1 MVLERS
7 KLEGLDPVFARLRE
21 GSMASTTT
29 PSSSVGRKA
38 AAQGL
43 FTRQSSGLVRELGIP
58 AATGIALASVAVVN
72 TFINFNA
79 GLVSF
84 NQADMIL
91 PLLLGAGIWL
101 VAMFAYKY
109 LLEAIPRAGG
119 EYVYL
124 SRIISPALGAM
135 AGIGICIAF
144 TYILAANAN
153 FTATYTPF
161 MLTSLG
167 AAFNSSAISDAAGNV
182 TSQGAVATIS
192 VAMLLVV
199 GAVSLVSIRRLAQVI
214 LALVGIQLLA
224 FLVLG
229 WILITHSHQDFVN
242 ALASFSNHPNA
253 YNDILAAAQKDQ
265 IPLGISIGASLTAV
279 PFMVLNY
286 NGVLYAYYVGGELK
300 RPGRTYLYASVISI
314 ALLVV
319 VWLGVWLLMRSTVGL
334 DFMQSQAK
342 LGASDPAA
350 YGAITSLQ
358 SSAGGLGYGLILSGD
373 PISKILIGIAV
384 PAAELAVDLAFVAV
398 VTRVMFALAFDR
410 LLPIGLAKISERNAI
425 PTNAI
430 IVAVVIGIAF
440 AILAAFVNLANIVA
454 NLALFVA
461 LIIVAGGVAA
471 TALPYRRPDL
481 IMRPGQ
487 TELPRMAGVP
497 VAALWGGATT
507 LLAAIVVLLIIT
519 HPEVFGSFTFTS
531 VGALVVVLLAGP
543 VIYLIARQMRL
554 SRSSID
560 LRLAMREL
568 PPE

>member
-1 MVLERS
+1 
-7 KLEGLDPVFARLRE
+7 
-21 GSMASTTT
+21 MAS
-29 PSSSVGRKA
+29 SSASVGGKA
-38 AAQGL
+38 VAGQGL

-84 NQADMIL
+84 NQADMTL

-101 VAMFAYKY
+101 VAMFAYRY

-153 FTATYTPF
+153 FTAAYTPF
-161 MLTSLG
+161 MLTALG
-167 AAFNSSAISDAAGNV
+167 AAFNSSAISDAANNV
-182 TSQGAVATIS
+182 TSQGAVAAIS
-192 VAMLLVV
+192 VVMLLVV

-229 WILITHSHQDFVN
+229 WLLITHSHQDFVN
-242 ALASFSNHPNA
+242 ALASFSNHPSA
-253 YNDILAAAQKDQ
+253 YNDILAAAQKAQ

-319 VWLGVWLLMRSTVGL
+319 VWLGVWLLMRNTVGL

-342 LGASDPAA
+342 LGATDPAT

-358 SSAGGLGYGLILSGD
+358 SSAGGLGYGLVLSGD

-384 PAAELAVDLAFVAV
+384 PSAELAVDLAFVAV

-410 LLPIGLAKISERNAI
+410 LLPISLAKISERNAI

-430 IVAVVIGIAF
+430 IVAVVIGILF
-440 AILAAFVNLANIVA
+440 AILAAFVNLSNIVA

-487 TELPRMAGVP
+487 TELPRVGGVP
-497 VAALWGGATT
+497 VPAIWGAATT
-507 LLAAIVVLLIIT
+507 LLAAIVVVLIIT

-531 VGALVVVLLAGP
+531 VGALVIVLIAGP

>member
-1 MVLERS
+1 
-7 KLEGLDPVFARLRE
+7 
-21 GSMASTTT
+21 MAS
-29 PSSSVGRKA
+29 SSASMGGKA
-38 AAQGL
+38 VAGQGL

-79 GLVSF
+79 GLTLF
-84 NQADMIL
+84 NQADMTL
-91 PLLLGAGIWL
+91 PLLVGAGIWL

-135 AGIGICIAF
+135 AGISICIAF

-153 FTATYTPF
+153 FTAAYTPF
-161 MLTSLG
+161 MLTALG

-182 TSQGAVATIS
+182 TSQTAVAIIS
-192 VAMLLVV
+192 VVMLLVV
-199 GAVSLVSIRRLAQVI
+199 AAVSFVPLRRLAQVI

-229 WILITHSHQDFVN
+229 WILVTHSHQDFVN

-253 YNDILAAAQKDQ
+253 YNDILAAAAKDQ
-265 IPLGISIGASLTAV
+265 IPLGVSIGASLLAV

-319 VWLGVWLLMRSTVGL
+319 VWTGVWLLMLNTVGL

-342 LGASDPAA
+342 LGATDPTA

-358 SSAGGLGYGLILSGD
+358 SSAGGLGYGLVLSGD

-384 PAAELAVDLAFVAV
+384 PSAELAVDLAFVAV
-398 VTRVMFALAFDR
+398 VARVMFALAFDR
-410 LLPIGLAKISERNAI
+410 MLPIGLAKISERNAV
-425 PTNAI
+425 PVNAI
-430 IVAVVIGIAF
+430 IVAVVAGIGF
-440 AILAAFVNLANIVA
+440 AILAAFVNLSNIVA

-481 IMRPGQ
+481 IMKPGQ
-487 TELPRMAGVP
+487 TELPKMAGIPVP
-497 VAALWGGATT
+497 SLWGAATT
-507 LLAAIVVLLIIT
+507 ILALIVVILIIT
-519 HPEVFGSFTFTS
+519 HPEVFGTFSVSS
-531 VGALVVVLLAGP
+531 VGALVIVLLAGP

>member
-7 KLEGLDPVFARLRE
+7 RRRVFDVLFLALLGE
-21 GSMASTTT
+21 ESMASTSASMGGTT
-29 PSSSVGRKA
+29 A
-38 AAQGL
+38 AGQGL
-43 FTRQSSGLVRELGIP
+43 FTRQSSGLVRELGVP

-84 NQADMIL
+84 NQAEMIL
-91 PLLLGAGIWL
+91 PLLLGAAIWL

-124 SRIISPALGAM
+124 SRIVSPALGAM
-135 AGIGICIAF
+135 AGISICIAF

-153 FTATYTPF
+153 FTASYTPF
-161 MLTSLG
+161 MLTALG
-167 AAFNSSAISDAAGNV
+167 AALNSSAISDAANNV
-182 TSQGAVATIS
+182 TSQTAVAIIS
-192 VAMLLVV
+192 VVMLLVV
-199 GAVSLVSIRRLAQVI
+199 AAVSFVPLRRLAQVI
-214 LALVGIQLLA
+214 LVLVGIQLLA

-229 WILITHSHQDFVN
+229 WILVTHSHQDFVN

-253 YNDILAAAQKDQ
+253 YNDILGAAAKDQ
-265 IPLGISIGASLTAV
+265 IPLGVSIGASLLAV

-286 NGVLYAYYVGGELK
+286 NGVLYSHYIGGELK

-319 VWLGVWLLMRSTVGL
+319 VWTGVWLLMLNTVGL

-342 LGASDPAA
+342 RGSNDATA

-358 SSAGGLGYGLILSGD
+358 SSAGGLGYGLVLSGD

-384 PAAELAVDLAFVAV
+384 PSAELAVDLAFVAV
-398 VTRVMFALAFDR
+398 VARVMFALAFDR
-410 LLPIGLAKISERNAI
+410 MLPIGLAKISERNAV
-425 PTNAI
+425 PVNAI
-430 IVAVVIGIAF
+430 IVAVVAGIGF
-440 AILAAFVNLANIVA
+440 AILAAFVNLSNIVA

-481 IMRPGQ
+481 IMKPGQ

-497 VAALWGGATT
+497 VPALWGAATT
-507 LLAAIVVLLIIT
+507 ILASIVVVLIVT
-519 HPEVFGSFTFTS
+519 HPEVFGSFSVSS
-531 VGALVVVLLAGP
+531 VGALVIVLLAGP
-543 VIYLIARQMRL
+543 VIYLIARQVRL

>member
-1 MVLERS
+1 
-7 KLEGLDPVFARLRE
+7 
-21 GSMASTTT
+21 MAS
-29 PSSSVGRKA
+29 SSASMGGKA
-38 AAQGL
+38 VAGQGL

-79 GLVSF
+79 GLTLF
-84 NQADMIL
+84 NQADMTL
-91 PLLLGAGIWL
+91 PLLVGAGIWL

-135 AGIGICIAF
+135 AGISICIAF

-153 FTATYTPF
+153 FTAAYTPF
-161 MLTSLG
+161 MLTALG

-182 TSQGAVATIS
+182 TSQTAVAIIS
-192 VAMLLVV
+192 VVMLLVV
-199 GAVSLVSIRRLAQVI
+199 AAVSFVPLRRLAQVI

-229 WILITHSHQDFVN
+229 WILVTHSHQDFVN

-253 YNDILAAAQKDQ
+253 YNDILAAAAKDQ
-265 IPLGISIGASLTAV
+265 IPLGVSIGASLLAV

-319 VWLGVWLLMRSTVGL
+319 VWTGVWLLMLNTVGL

-342 LGASDPAA
+342 LGATDPTA

-358 SSAGGLGYGLILSGD
+358 SSAGGLGYGLVLSGD

-384 PAAELAVDLAFVAV
+384 PSAELAVDLAFVAV
-398 VTRVMFALAFDR
+398 VARVMFALAFDR
-410 LLPIGLAKISERNAI
+410 MLPIGLAKISERNAV
-425 PTNAI
+425 PVNAI
-430 IVAVVIGIAF
+430 IVAVVAGIGF
-440 AILAAFVNLANIVA
+440 AILAAFVNLSNIVA

-481 IMRPGQ
+481 IMKPGQ
-487 TELPRMAGVP
+487 TELPKMAGIPVP
-497 VAALWGGATT
+497 SLWGAATT
-507 LLAAIVVLLIIT
+507 ILALIVVILIIT
-519 HPEVFGSFTFTS
+519 HPEVFGTFSVSS
-531 VGALVVVLLAGP
+531 VGALVIVLLAGP

-560 LRLAMREL
+560 LRLAMGEL

>member
-1 MVLERS
+1 
-7 KLEGLDPVFARLRE
+7 
-21 GSMASTTT
+21 MASTGA
-29 PSSSVGRKA
+29 SMGGKA
-38 AAQGL
+38 VAGQGL

-79 GLVSF
+79 GLVLF
-84 NQADMIL
+84 NQADMTL
-91 PLLLGAGIWL
+91 PLLVGAGIWL

-124 SRIISPALGAM
+124 SRIVSPALGAM
-135 AGIGICIAF
+135 AGISICIAF

-153 FTATYTPF
+153 FTASYTPF
-161 MLTSLG
+161 MLTALG
-167 AAFNSSAISDAAGNV
+167 AAFNSSAISDAANNV
-182 TSQGAVATIS
+182 TSQTAVAIIS
-192 VAMLLVV
+192 VVMLLVV
-199 GAVSLVSIRRLAQVI
+199 AAVSFVPLRRLAQVI
-214 LALVGIQLLA
+214 LVLVGIQLLA

-229 WILITHSHQDFVN
+229 WILVTHSHQDFVN

-253 YNDILAAAQKDQ
+253 YNDILAAAAKDQ
-265 IPLGISIGASLTAV
+265 IPLGVSIGASLLAV

-286 NGVLYAYYVGGELK
+286 NGVLYAYYIGGELK

-314 ALLVV
+314 GLLVV
-319 VWLGVWLLMRSTVGL
+319 VWTGVWLLMLNTVGL

-342 LGASDPAA
+342 LGATDATA

-358 SSAGGLGYGLILSGD
+358 SSAGGLGYGLVLSGD

-384 PAAELAVDLAFVAV
+384 PSAELAVDLAFVAV
-398 VTRVMFALAFDR
+398 VARVMFALAFDR
-410 LLPIGLAKISERNAI
+410 MLPIGLAKISERNAV
-425 PTNAI
+425 PVNAI
-430 IVAVVIGIAF
+430 IVAVVAGIGF
-440 AILAAFVNLANIVA
+440 AILAAFVNLSNIVA

-481 IMRPGQ
+481 IMKPGQ
-487 TELPRMAGVP
+487 TELPRVAGVP
-497 VAALWGGATT
+497 VPALWGAATT
-507 LLAAIVVLLIIT
+507 ILASIVVVLIVT
-519 HPEVFGSFTFTS
+519 HPEVFGTFSVSS
-531 VGALVVVLLAGP
+531 VGALVIVLLAGP
-543 VIYLIARQMRL
+543 VVYLIARQVRL

>member
-7 KLEGLDPVFARLRE
+7 RKRVFDVLFLALVGE
-21 GSMASTTT
+21 GSMASTGA
-29 PSSSVGRKA
+29 SMGGKA
-38 AAQGL
+38 VAGQGL

-79 GLVSF
+79 GLVLF
-84 NQADMIL
+84 NQADMTL
-91 PLLLGAGIWL
+91 PLLVGAGIWL

-124 SRIISPALGAM
+124 SRIVSPALGAM
-135 AGIGICIAF
+135 AGISICIAF

-153 FTATYTPF
+153 FTASYTPF
-161 MLTSLG
+161 MLTALG
-167 AAFNSSAISDAAGNV
+167 AAFNSSAISDAANNV
-182 TSQGAVATIS
+182 TSQTAVAIIS
-192 VAMLLVV
+192 VVMLLVV
-199 GAVSLVSIRRLAQVI
+199 AAVSFVPLRRLAQVI
-214 LALVGIQLLA
+214 LVLVGIQLLA

-229 WILITHSHQDFVN
+229 WILVTHSHQDFVN

-253 YNDILAAAQKDQ
+253 YNDILAAAAKDQ
-265 IPLGISIGASLTAV
+265 IPLGVSIGASLLAV

-286 NGVLYAYYVGGELK
+286 NGVLYAYYIGGELK

-319 VWLGVWLLMRSTVGL
+319 VWTGVWLLMLNTVGL

-342 LGASDPAA
+342 LGATDATA

-358 SSAGGLGYGLILSGD
+358 SSAGGLGYGLVLSGD

-384 PAAELAVDLAFVAV
+384 PSAELAVDLAFVAV
-398 VTRVMFALAFDR
+398 VARVMFALAFDR
-410 LLPIGLAKISERNAI
+410 MLPIGLAKISERNAV
-425 PTNAI
+425 PVNAI
-430 IVAVVIGIAF
+430 IVAVVAGIGF
-440 AILAAFVNLANIVA
+440 AILAAFVNLSNIVA

-481 IMRPGQ
+481 IMKPGQ

-497 VAALWGGATT
+497 VPALWGAATT
-507 LLAAIVVLLIIT
+507 ILASIVVVLIVT
-519 HPEVFGSFTFTS
+519 HPEVFGSFSVSS
-531 VGALVVVLLAGP
+531 VGALVIVLLAGP
-543 VIYLIARQMRL
+543 VIYLIARQVRL

>member
-1 MVLERS
+1 
-7 KLEGLDPVFARLRE
+7 
-21 GSMASTTT
+21 MAS
-29 PSSSVGRKA
+29 SSASVGGKA
-38 AAQGL
+38 VAGQGL

-84 NQADMIL
+84 NQADMTL

-101 VAMFAYKY
+101 VAMFAYRY

-153 FTATYTPF
+153 FTAAYTPF
-161 MLTSLG
+161 MLTALG
-167 AAFNSSAISDAAGNV
+167 AAFNSSAISDAANNV
-182 TSQGAVATIS
+182 TSQGAVAAIS
-192 VAMLLVV
+192 VVMLLVV

-229 WILITHSHQDFVN
+229 WLLITHSHQDFVN
-242 ALASFSNHPNA
+242 ALASFSNHPSA
-253 YNDILAAAQKDQ
+253 YNDILAAAQKAQ

-319 VWLGVWLLMRSTVGL
+319 VWLGVWLLMRNTVGL

-342 LGASDPAA
+342 LGATDPAA
-350 YGAITSLQ
+350 YSAITSLQ
-358 SSAGGLGYGLILSGD
+358 SSAGGLGYGLVLSGD

-384 PAAELAVDLAFVAV
+384 PSAELAVDLAFVAV

-410 LLPIGLAKISERNAI
+410 LLPISLAKISERNAI

-430 IVAVVIGIAF
+430 IVAVVIGILF
-440 AILAAFVNLANIVA
+440 AILAAFVNLSNIVA

-487 TELPRMAGVP
+487 TELPRVGGVP
-497 VAALWGGATT
+497 VPAFWGAATT
-507 LLAAIVVLLIIT
+507 LLAAIVVVLIIT

-531 VGALVVVLLAGP
+531 VGALVIVLIAGP

>member
-1 MVLERS
+1 
-7 KLEGLDPVFARLRE
+7 
-21 GSMASTTT
+21 MASTSA
-29 PSSSVGRKA
+29 PMGGKA
-38 AAQGL
+38 ATGSGL

-79 GLVSF
+79 GLTAF
-84 NQADMIL
+84 NQVDMTL
-91 PLLLGAGIWL
+91 PLLLGAGVWL

-124 SRIISPALGAM
+124 SRIISPAIGAM
-135 AGIGICIAF
+135 AGISICIAF

-153 FTATYTPF
+153 FTAAYMPF
-161 MLTSLG
+161 VLTSLG
-167 AAFNSSAISDAAGNV
+167 SAFNSSAISNAANNV
-182 TSQGAVATIS
+182 GSQTAVALIS
-192 VAMLLVV
+192 AGMLLVV
-199 GAVSLVSIRRLAQVI
+199 GAMSFVSLRRLAQII
-214 LALVGIQLLA
+214 LVLIGIQLLA

-229 WILITHSHQDFVN
+229 WLLVTHSHQDFVN

-253 YNDILAAAQKDQ
+253 YNDILAAAKKDN
-265 IPLGISIGASLTAV
+265 ILLGVSIGASLTAV

-300 RPGRTYLYASVISI
+300 RPGRTYLYASVISL

-319 VWLGVWLLMRSTVGL
+319 VWVGVWLLMLNTVGL

-342 LGASDPAA
+342 LGANDPTA

-384 PAAELAVDLAFVAV
+384 PSAELAVDLAFVAV

-410 LLPIGLAKISERNAI
+410 LLPIGLAKISERNAV

-430 IVAVVIGIAF
+430 IVAVVVGIGF
-440 AILAAFVNLANIVA
+440 AVLGSYVNLANIVA
-454 NLALFVA
+454 NLSLFVA
-461 LIIVAGGVAA
+461 LIILAGAVAA
-471 TALPYRRPDL
+471 TALPFRRPDL
-481 IMRPGQ
+481 LLKPGA
-487 TELPRMAGVP
+487 TELARVGGIPVP
-497 VAALWGGATT
+497 AFWGAATT
-507 LLAAIVVLLIIT
+507 VLALIVIGLIIT
-519 HPEVFGSFTFTS
+519 HPEVFGSFSVSS
-531 VGALVVVLLAGP
+531 VGALVIVLVAGP

>member
-1 MVLERS
+1 
-7 KLEGLDPVFARLRE
+7 
-21 GSMASTTT
+21 MAS
-29 PSSSVGRKA
+29 SSAPLGGRA
-38 AAQGL
+38 TSGSGL

-58 AATGIALASVAVVN
+58 AATGISLASVAVVN

-79 GLVSF
+79 GLTAF
-84 NQADMIL
+84 NQADMTL

-124 SRIISPALGAM
+124 SRIVSPALGAM
-135 AGIGICIAF
+135 FGIGICIAF

-153 FTATYTPF
+153 FTAQYLPF
-161 MLTSLG
+161 LLTSLG
-167 AAFNSSAISDAAGNV
+167 AAFGSSSISDAASQV
-182 TSQGAVATIS
+182 TSQTAIAIIS
-192 VAMLLVV
+192 VVMLLVV
-199 GAVSLVSIRRLAQVI
+199 GVASFVSLRRLAQVI
-214 LALVGIQLLA
+214 LGLVIVQLIA

-229 WILITHSHQDFVN
+229 WLLVTHSHADFVT
-242 ALASFSNHPNA
+242 AFGQFSGHPTA
-253 YNDILAAAQKDQ
+253 YNDILAAAAKDT
-265 IPLGISIGASLTAV
+265 IPLGVSLTASLTVV

-286 NGVLYAYYVGGELK
+286 NGVLYSYYVGGELK

-314 ALLVV
+314 VLLIV
-319 VWLGVWLLMRSTVGL
+319 VWVGVWLLMLNTVGL

-342 LGASDPAA
+342 LGANDPAA

-358 SSAGGLGYGLILSGD
+358 SSAGGLGYGLVLSGD

-384 PAAELAVDLAFVAV
+384 PSAELAVDLAFVAV
-398 VTRVMFALAFDR
+398 ITRVLFALAFDR
-410 LLPIGLAKISERNAI
+410 LLPIGLAKISERNAV

-430 IVAVVIGIAF
+430 IVAVAGGIVF
-440 AILAAFVNLANIVA
+440 ALLAAFLNLANIVA

-461 LIIVAGGVAA
+461 LIILAGGVAA
-471 TALPYRRPDL
+471 TALPFRRPDL
-481 IMRPGQ
+481 ILKPGA
-487 TELPRMAGVP
+487 TELPKVGGIPVP
-497 VAALWGGATT
+497 AIWGAATSI
-507 LLAAIVVLLIIT
+507 LALIVVILIIA
-519 HPEVFGSFTFTS
+519 HPEVFGAFTVSS
-531 VGALVVVLLAGP
+531 VVTLVLVLGLGP

-554 SRSSID
+554 SQSSID

>member
-7 KLEGLDPVFARLRE
+7 RRSRFYVLFLAHSGE
-21 GSMASTTT
+21 GSMAST
-29 PSSSVGRKA
+29 SASLGGKA
-38 AAQGL
+38 AAGQGL
-43 FTRQSSGLVRELGIP
+43 FTRQSSGLVRELGVP

-84 NQADMIL
+84 NQADMTL
-91 PLLLGAGIWL
+91 PLLLGAAIWL

-153 FTATYTPF
+153 FTAAYTPF
-161 MLTSLG
+161 
-167 AAFNSSAISDAAGNV
+167 
-182 TSQGAVATIS
+182 
-192 VAMLLVV
+192 MLLVV

-229 WILITHSHQDFVN
+229 WLLITHSHQDFVN
-242 ALASFSNHPNA
+242 ALATFSNHPNA
-253 YNDILAAAQKDQ
+253 FNNILAAAQKNQ

-314 ALLVV
+314 VLLVV
-319 VWLGVWLLMRSTVGL
+319 VWLGVWLLMRNTVGL

-342 LGASDPAA
+342 LGATDPDA

-384 PAAELAVDLAFVAV
+384 PSAELAVDLAFVAV
-398 VTRVMFALAFDR
+398 VTRVMLALAFDR
-410 LLPIGLAKISERNAI
+410 LLPISLAKISESSAV

-430 IVAVVIGIAF
+430 IVAVAGGIVF
-440 AILAAFVNLANIVA
+440 ALLAAFLNLANIVA

-461 LIIVAGGVAA
+461 LIILAGGVAA
-471 TALPYRRPDL
+471 TALPFRRPDL
-481 IMRPGQ
+481 ILKPGA
-487 TELPRMAGVP
+487 TDLPRLAGIPVP
-497 VAALWGGATT
+497 SLWGGATT
-507 LLAAIVVLLIIT
+507 VLALIVVILIIT
-519 HPEVFGSFTFTS
+519 HPEVFGAFSVSS
-531 VGALVVVLLAGP
+531 VGALVIVLLAGP
-543 VIYLIARQMRL
+543 VIYLIARQLRL
-554 SRSSID
+554 RQSSID

>member
-1 MVLERS
+1 
-7 KLEGLDPVFARLRE
+7 
-21 GSMASTTT
+21 MAS
-29 PSSSVGRKA
+29 SSASMGGKA
-38 AAQGL
+38 VAGQGL

-79 GLVSF
+79 GLTLF
-84 NQADMIL
+84 NQADMTL
-91 PLLLGAGIWL
+91 PLLVGAGIWL

-135 AGIGICIAF
+135 AGISICIAF

-153 FTATYTPF
+153 FTAAYTPF
-161 MLTSLG
+161 MLTALG
-167 AAFNSSAISDAAGNV
+167 AAFNSSAISNAANNV
-182 TSQGAVATIS
+182 TSQSAVAIIS
-192 VAMLLVV
+192 VVMLLVV
-199 GAVSLVSIRRLAQVI
+199 AAVSFVPLRRLAQVI

-229 WILITHSHQDFVN
+229 WILVTHSHQDFIN
-242 ALASFSNHPNA
+242 ALATFSNHPNA
-253 YNDILAAAQKDQ
+253 YNDILAAAAKDQ
-265 IPLGISIGASLTAV
+265 IPLGVSIGASLLAV

-319 VWLGVWLLMRSTVGL
+319 VWTGVWLLMLNTVGL

-342 LGASDPAA
+342 LGATDPTA

-358 SSAGGLGYGLILSGD
+358 SSAGGLGYGLVLSGD

-384 PAAELAVDLAFVAV
+384 PSAELAVDLAFVAV
-398 VTRVMFALAFDR
+398 VARVMFALAFDR
-410 LLPIGLAKISERNAI
+410 MLPIGLAKISERNAV
-425 PTNAI
+425 PVNAI
-430 IVAVVIGIAF
+430 VVAIVAGIGF
-440 AILAAFVNLANIVA
+440 AILAAFVNLSNIVA

-481 IMRPGQ
+481 IMKPGQ
-487 TELPRMAGVP
+487 TELPKMAGVP
-497 VAALWGGATT
+497 VPALWGAATT
-507 LLAAIVVLLIIT
+507 ILAAIVVVLIIT
-519 HPEVFGSFTFTS
+519 HPEVFGSFTVSS
-531 VGALVVVLLAGP
+531 VGALVIVLLAGP

>member
-1 MVLERS
+1 
-7 KLEGLDPVFARLRE
+7 
-21 GSMASTTT
+21 MASTSA
-29 PSSSVGRKA
+29 PMGGKA
-38 AAQGL
+38 ASGSGL

-79 GLVSF
+79 GLTAF
-84 NQADMIL
+84 NQVDMTL
-91 PLLLGAGIWL
+91 PLLLGAGVWL

-124 SRIISPALGAM
+124 SRIISPAIGAM
-135 AGIGICIAF
+135 AGISICIAF

-153 FTATYTPF
+153 FTAAYMPF
-161 MLTSLG
+161 VLTSLG
-167 AAFNSSAISDAAGNV
+167 SAFNSSAISDAANNV
-182 TSQGAVATIS
+182 GSQTAVALIS
-192 VAMLLVV
+192 AGMLLVV
-199 GAVSLVSIRRLAQVI
+199 GAMSFVSLRRLAQII
-214 LALVGIQLLA
+214 LVLIGIQLLA

-229 WILITHSHQDFVN
+229 WLLVTHSHQDFVS

-253 YNDILAAAQKDQ
+253 YNDILAAAKKDN
-265 IPLGISIGASLTAV
+265 ILLGVSIGASLTAV

-319 VWLGVWLLMRSTVGL
+319 VWVGVWLLMLNTVGL

-342 LGASDPAA
+342 LGANDPTA

-384 PAAELAVDLAFVAV
+384 PSAELAVDLAFVAV

-410 LLPIGLAKISERNAI
+410 LLPIGLAKISERNAV

-430 IVAVVIGIAF
+430 IVAVVVGIGF
-440 AILAAFVNLANIVA
+440 AVLGSYVNLANIVA
-454 NLALFVA
+454 NLSLFVA
-461 LIIVAGGVAA
+461 LIILAGAVAA
-471 TALPYRRPDL
+471 TALPFRRPDL
-481 IMRPGQ
+481 LLKPGA
-487 TELPRMAGVP
+487 TELARVGGIPVP
-497 VAALWGGATT
+497 ALWGAATT
-507 LLAAIVVLLIIT
+507 VLALIVIGLIIT
-519 HPEVFGSFTFTS
+519 HPEVFGSFSVSS
-531 VGALVVVLLAGP
+531 VGALVIVLVAGP

>member
-7 KLEGLDPVFARLRE
+7 RRRVFDVLFLALLGE
-21 GSMASTTT
+21 ESMASTSASMGGTT
-29 PSSSVGRKA
+29 A
-38 AAQGL
+38 AGQGL
-43 FTRQSSGLVRELGIP
+43 FTRQSSGLVRELGVP

-84 NQADMIL
+84 NQAEMIL
-91 PLLLGAGIWL
+91 PLLLGAAIWL

-135 AGIGICIAF
+135 AGISICIAF

-153 FTATYTPF
+153 FPAAYTPF
-161 MLTSLG
+161 MLTALG

-182 TSQGAVATIS
+182 TSQGAIAAIS
-192 VAMLLVV
+192 VVMLLVV

-229 WILITHSHQDFVN
+229 WLLITHSHQDFVS

-253 YNDILAAAQKDQ
+253 YSDILAAAQKAQ

-319 VWLGVWLLMRSTVGL
+319 VWLGVRLLMRNTVGL

-342 LGASDPAA
+342 LGATDPAT
-350 YGAITSLQ
+350 YGKITSLQ
-358 SSAGGLGYGLILSGD
+358 SSAGGLGYGLILSAS
-373 PISKILIGIAV
+373 PISMILIGIAMPSAV
-384 PAAELAVDLAFVAV
+384 LVVDLAFVAV

-410 LLPIGLAKISERNAI
+410 LLPISLAKISERNAI

-430 IVAVVIGIAF
+430 IVAVAMAILF

-454 NLALFVA
+454 NLARFVA
-461 LIIVAGGVAA
+461 LIIVAGGVSSN
-471 TALPYRRPDL
+471 ALPPRRPYL
-481 IMRPGQ
+481 IMHTGP
-487 TELPRMAGVP
+487 TAVPRLAGVP
-497 VAALWGGATT
+497 ALAPWGAAAT
-507 LLAAIVVLLIIT
+507 LLAAIVVVLIIT
-519 HPEVFGSFTFTS
+519 HPAVFGSFTFSS
-531 VGALVVVLLAGP
+531 VGALVVVLVAGP
-543 VIYLIARQMRL
+543 IIYLIARQMRL